1 MWFKVM
7 HVKRVKAKGRVYYY
21 HRKTGERLEGD
32 RDGALARALEI
43 NATLAGPP
51 RRSGEAAKAGTL
63 AELIAR
69 YKASP
74 EYQGLAANTK
84 RHYAPVMDF
93 VGAAWGHVMVKRLK
107 RRDVRGARDEMLKRD
122 ESGAITGGTRKADKF
137 VSALSAMIAWG
148 IDLDDELYGAVN
160 PASGIEPIHQVGG
173 YPPWPADVLARF
185 LAAAHPALRGPILA
199 ILCTAQRGQDVVALT
214 WSQYDGRRL
223 ALVQKKTG
231 KDISVPVHPELKRL
245 LDGLREEQRR
255 SGGAGIGATIVPL
268 KPGLLIDEV
277 ERRRQ
282 GWDLIFRTR
291 TGKPWT
297 VAWLERETAAL
308 LATLGTRGYTPHGL
322 AKNAIVRLFE
332 AGCSERE
339 IQEFTGKSPEM
350 TRHYGRQA
358 DQKRLADRALKRLVG
373 TERARKMA
381 NRRTEVENP

>member
-1 MWFKVM
+1 M
-7 HVKRVKAKGRVYYY
+7 HVKRVRAKGRVYYY
-21 HRKTGERLEGD
+21 HRKTGERLPAD
-32 RDGALARALEI
+32 RAAALARAIEI
-43 NATLAGPP
+43 NATLAG
-51 RRSGEAAKAGTL
+51 RAKALRSPDGAKQGTF
-63 AELIAR
+63 AELVGR
-69 YKASP
+69 YRASP

-84 RHYAPVMDF
+84 RHYAPVLDQIAR
-93 VGAAWGHVMVKRLK
+93 GWGTSLVVRL
-107 RRDVRGARDEMLKRD
+107 RRADVRFARDALLARD

-137 VSALSAMIAWG
+137 VSALSALIAWG
-148 IDLDDELYGAVN
+148 IALDEELYGAVN
-160 PASGIEPIHQVGG
+160 PARRVKPLHETGG

-245 LDGLREEQRR
+245 LDAMAAQRR
-255 SGGAGIGATIVPL
+255 AAEKAGNVVALRP
-268 KPGLLIDEV
+268 E
-277 ERRRQ
+277 E
-282 GWDLIFRTR
+282 DLIFRTR

-308 LATLGTRGYTPHGL
+308 FGTLDARGFTPHGL

-350 TRHYGRQA
+350 TRHYGKQA
-358 DQKRLADRALKRLVG
+358 DQKRLADSALKRLVG

-381 NRRTEVENP
+381 NRRTEVENR